1 MFSNISSC
9 RSIIMELNNIN
20 NSSIF
25 NESIGKQSSSAKKRY
40 TKIKYINKYI
50 YYNNFGVLFD
60 ATYIPLCIDKI
71 IIVHTNIYYTKKNK
85 IYCTQNF
92 IDTIYID
99 DGHLLGRY
107 NVTIWYYSTYKTN
120 IVIKYIMVDTN
131 HINTVLHVDTHPL
144 FYKKYIILYKDA
156 EIQFL
161 DCASFRNSNFYIT
174 QTIRFEHAITKVK
187 FMKNIKTFVYVQCLD
202 EIILLYHTTII
213 VRKKIKA
220 NDDMAVILLN
230 DNWLLEI
237 EKIVLKNQPN
247 EIIKILKNP
256 EYTIRLNKIL
266 NYVGLKKTYKQ
277 FYTRYLKGT
286 KYDIY
291 LQCNQSEYI
300 KTGLFSNNVF
310 HYNTKIHN
318 PKHLAYSIIQNTSLE
333 YSTQI
338 KKDILKLLNTTEI
351 KLQTDIDDNDMI
363 RNKAFIKI
371 ILSRY
376 IIKFLELELKYALLH
391 PNTTASING
400 QPVRIDE
407 KAQKMM
413 NILTAEFN
421 RKKTDET
428 ACMTEL
434 DLLYFIFKSNMSI
447 INIFNAKNVI
457 DLAKEHAV
465 KDEIMQYFVL
475 GIYYFNTNNLCILK
489 RIYQTIYSN
498 VVDRNNNA
506 ILGLSYF
513 LINTSYFGYNVLF
526 DDKLVELIIKEL
538 HISLYNA
545 DYVGDISISKF
556 DRDEV
561 VFYKSLVINLHQQK
575 CGDFIE
581 QFRCI
586 IRSGTISYNLKSRME
601 LIKLGGCIFALGI
614 NSIFSDNRVNIK
626 NKLLE
631 LATLIENQFENFNN
645 NYLLKYLLV
654 LFDYTLVALVLVDPV
669 SMDVYRILRR
679 QLIKTQTIK
688 NIISYEHFCDN
699 SLKRIYYFG
708 FRSCM
713 VYMLLLYLMH
723 FNKKDLFVK
732 DEILCKKVLIV
743 AFYYN
748 NNEDVEFSIA
758 DLYKGLLNKILNFD
772 VEKSNNFCEAYKNSS
787 KIDKQYIQQ
796 VVIDYIERGGEIKDD
811 KILSKIIID
820 AMLN

>member
-1 MFSNISSC
+1 
-9 RSIIMELNNIN
+9 MELNNIN
-20 NSSIF
+20 NSSVF
-25 NESIGKQSSSAKKRY
+25 NESIGKQSNSAKKRY
-40 TKIKYINKYI
+40 TKVKYINKYI

-60 ATYIPLCIDKI
+60 ATYIPLRIDKI
-71 IIVHTNIYYTKKNK
+71 VIVHTNIYYTKKNK

-92 IDTIYID
+92 IDTIYVD

-107 NVTIWYYSTYKTN
+107 NVTIWYYSTYKTD
-120 IVIKYIMVDTN
+120 IVIKYITVDTN
-131 HINTVLHVDTHPL
+131 HMDTVLHVDTHPL

-161 DCASFRNSNFYIT
+161 DCDSFRNSNFYIT
-174 QTIRFEHAITKVK
+174 QTIRFEHSITKVK

-220 NDDMAVILLN
+220 NDDTAVILLN

-256 EYTIRLNKIL
+256 EYTIGLNKIL

-286 KYDIY
+286 KYDIQ
-291 LQCNQSEYI
+291 LQCNQNEYI
-300 KTGLFSNNVF
+300 KTGLFSNNVL
-310 HYNTKIHN
+310 HYNGKIHK
-318 PKHLAYSIIQNTSLE
+318 PKHLAYSIIQNTSLD

-376 IIKFLELELKYALLH
+376 IIKFLELELKYTLLH

-400 QPVRIDE
+400 QPIRIDE

-413 NILTAEFN
+413 DILTTEFN

-428 ACMTEL
+428 VCMTEL
-434 DLLYFIFKSNMSI
+434 DLLYSIFKSNMSI
-447 INIFNAKNVI
+447 INIFNAKHVI

-489 RIYQTIYSN
+489 KIYQTIYSN
-498 VVDRNNNA
+498 IVDRNNNA
-506 ILGLSYF
+506 VLGLSYF

-538 HISLYNA
+538 HISLYNSG
-545 DYVGDISISKF
+545 YVGDISISKF

-561 VFYKSLVINLHQQK
+561 VFYKSLVMNLHQQK
-575 CGDFIE
+575 YGGFIE
-581 QFRCI
+581 QFKSI
-586 IRSGTISYNLKSRME
+586 IRSGTVTYNLKSRME